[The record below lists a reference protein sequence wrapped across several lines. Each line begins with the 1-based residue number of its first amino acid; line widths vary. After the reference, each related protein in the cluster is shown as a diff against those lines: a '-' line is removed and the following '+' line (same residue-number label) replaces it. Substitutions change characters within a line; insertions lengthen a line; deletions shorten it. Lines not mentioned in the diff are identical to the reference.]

1 MPITQASLDGKYKPR
16 GKQVLTKEVNSEM
29 VLVDM
34 QRGVYHGLNAVGVQ
48 VWKQLD
54 GTTTLN
60 DVVAGLHSQYPDVE
74 RTTIEADVLSLL
86 QSLLDNELVVIA

>member
-1 MPITQASLDGKYKPR
+1 MNPTQASLEGKYVPR

-54 GTTTLN
+54 GSHTLEE
-60 DVVAGLHSQYPDVE
+60 VVSGLHSQYPDVE

-86 QSLLDNELVVIA
+86 QSLLDNELVVVA

>member
-1 MPITQASLDGKYKPR
+1 MPITQASLEGKYMPR

-48 VWKQLD
+48 VWKELD
-54 GTTTLN
+54 GKQSLN
-60 DVVAGLHSQYPDVE
+60 EVVATIHSRYPDIE

-86 QSLLDNELVVIA
+86 QSLLDNELVVVA